1 MKITSLKDTGQKGL
15 AILTLAIVA
24 HSSVLAQSAAGD
36 DGRGLEGPWNV
47 QVSRINCQSSAVI
60 DTAPA
65 MLTFMRGGTMI
76 DVGTRISSALRG
88 TGQGFWRHDS
98 GGHYT
103 ADFQFFRFN
112 PDGTL
117 AGRQVVRQQ
126 IDLNRSASAFSVY
139 ATAQVLDVNGN
150 ILANNCSKGE
160 GARFE

>member
-1 MKITSLKDTGQKGL
+1 MKFTQFKTVGQTIW
-15 AILTLAIVA
+15 AILTLTILTQGVA
-24 HSSVLAQSAAGD
+24 YAQKD
-36 DGRGLEGPWNV
+36 DDPLPLEGAWNV
-47 QVSRINCQSSAVI
+47 QVTRINCQTSAAI

-76 DVGTRISSALRG
+76 DVGTRIPSALRA

-117 AGRQVVRQQ
+117 AGRQIVRQQ
-126 IDLNRSASAFSVY
+126 IDLNRAATSFSVY
-139 ATAQVLDVNGN
+139 ATAQVLDINGK
-150 ILANNCSKGE
+150 IIANNCSKGE
-160 GARFE
+160 AARFE